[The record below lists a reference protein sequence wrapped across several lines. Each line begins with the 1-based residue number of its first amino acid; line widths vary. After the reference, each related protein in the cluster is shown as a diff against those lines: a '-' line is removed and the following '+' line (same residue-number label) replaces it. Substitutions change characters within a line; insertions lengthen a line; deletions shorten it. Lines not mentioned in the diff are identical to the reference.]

1 MSTAYVIGGASPQL
15 VPEFCAA
22 TVADADAIACLVNK
36 AYRPAGAER
45 GWTHEADLVASDR
58 TSAAQVAGLLRPGSS
73 VLLLL
78 IDGTIAA
85 CVHVECAEDACRIGM
100 LATEPKWQNL
110 GLGKRLLEQ
119 AERFAVDVWSARC
132 LLMSVLSSRPELLAF
147 YERRGYARTGERTAY
162 PTEAGVG
169 RPKREDIHVLHL
181 EKPAL

>member
-85 CVHVECAEDACRIGM
+85 CVHVEQVVDACRIGM

-162 PTEAGVG
+162 PAGAGVG
-169 RPKREDIHVLHL
+169 TPKREDIHVLHL

>member
-1 MSTAYVIGGASPQL
+1 MSTAPVIGGASPQL
-15 VPEFCAA
+15 APEFRVATAA
-22 TVADADAIACLVNK
+22 DVDAIARLANK

-45 GWTHEADLVASDR
+45 GWTHEADLVAGDR

-85 CVHVECAEDACRIGM
+85 CVHVERAADACCIGM

-110 GLGKRLLEQ
+110 GLGKRMLEQ

-147 YERRGYARTGERTAY
+147 YERRGYARTGELTAY
-162 PTEAGVG
+162 PVGAGVG
-169 RPKREDIHVLHL
+169 TPRSEALHVLSL
-181 EKPAL
+181 EKMAV